1 MRRLLSLA
9 HMRTC
14 MLVLL
19 LAGTTACAPKIV
31 QVPVSRLIPCP
42 ENPPE
47 QACKLQPAVDTE
59 GITGLARG
67 AIALRLWGS
76 DCRSEV
82 MAWRDGYAPCDKD
95 AE

>member
-9 HMRTC
+9 HMRIC
-14 MLVLL
+14 ILALL

-42 ENPPE
+42 EDPPE
-47 QACKLQPAVDTE
+47 QACKPQPAVDTE
-59 GITGLARG
+59 GIAGLARG
-67 AIALRLWGS
+67 VINLRLWGS
-76 DCRSEV
+76 DCRSEA
-82 MAWRDGYAPCDKD
+82 MAWRDGHAPCGKD